1 MTREQAIQWILDK
14 HGPESIY
21 IFPTGYISRTA
32 SKLCADKYHAFYM
45 QGSMGMAPAIGLG
58 IALNTTK
65 NVVVVNGDGA
75 LLMSLG
81 TTHTIKNYAPKNYYH
96 YVLDN
101 ESYESVG
108 RQKCLSLNAE
118 YDGVT
123 RIIKVEIGGK
133 DNRVHVE
140 PSENTK
146 LIKEYIA
153 SESS

>member
-1 MTREQAIQWILDK
+1 MTREQAIQLILDK

-32 SKLCADKYHAFYM
+32 SKLCIGKYHAFYM
-45 QGSMGMAPAIGLG
+45 QGSMGMTPAIGLG

-81 TTHTIKNYAPKNYYH
+81 TTHTIRDYAPSNYYH

-101 ESYESVG
+101 GLYESVG
-108 RQKCLSLNAE
+108 RQKCLPLNE
-118 YDGVT
+118 KYDGVT
-123 RIIKVEIGGK
+123 EIIKIEISEK
-133 DNRVHVE
+133 DDRVHIE
-140 PSENTK
+140 PLENTK
-146 LIKEYIA
+146 LVKEYIR
-153 SESS
+153 SS